1 MSTFNLTDIPINYW
15 QVRKLETRFLGF
27 KRTKVMIKKG
37 ISLKKSIKKK
47 QLLQEIVIA
56 KDAAKY

>member
-1 MSTFNLTDIPINYW
+1 M
-15 QVRKLETRFLGF
+15 RKLETRFLGF

-37 ISLKKSIKKK
+37 ISLKKSIKNK